1 MNLEQ
6 LKEINELVELNT
18 SLKLFMSFINDLD
31 VFALTLA
38 NGDIRIDVSKLSL
51 KHQETLIK
59 NISDTLTDIRIDV
72 LEELKKLGFNEA

>member
-31 VFALTLA
+31 VFVLTLA